1 MTKKI
6 IKADVTIGVH
16 PNNHSLFVLR
26 RTGILEN
33 ILKEHN
39 ATVAWV
45 DYIEGAK
52 TPQRLATGEIDFGG
66 TGATPPLTA
75 QATDI
80 DIVYVAVS
88 NPRPASGALVVR
100 KESPIQSVAELK
112 GLRIALTEGSWHTS
126 FLANALDKEGLL
138 YKEVVRVDLAN
149 EGANALLAGEV
160 DAWIGNDPQLTEL
173 ENKGLVRTL
182 VSLDTYISH
191 RSVWFANRS
200 FATSKPQ
207 ILESVVEALQQ
218 ADLWIQENTRE
229 AAELFAR
236 DLPNWPS
243 VDSWEAALRRRP
255 WGLQPITEEFIA
267 EQQRAA
273 DLLARQNILPKKIV
287 VSDAVL
293 PNAAE
298 IGGK

>member
-1 MTKKI
+1 MTNNI

-33 ILKEHN
+33 ILKEHH

-45 DYIEGAK
+45 DYLEGAK
-52 TPQRLATGEIDFGG
+52 TPQRIAAGEIDFGG
-66 TGATPPLTA
+66 TGSTPPLTA

-100 KESPIQSVAELK
+100 KESPVQSAAELK
-112 GLRIALTEGSWHTS
+112 GSRIALTEGSWHTS
-126 FLANALDKEGLL
+126 FLATALDKEGLL
-138 YKEVVRVDLAN
+138 YNDVVRVNLAN
-149 EGANALLAGEV
+149 EGGNSLLAEEV

-173 ENKGLVRTL
+173 QNKGLVRTL
-182 VSLDTYISH
+182 VSLDSHISH
-191 RSVWFANRS
+191 RSVWFASRS

-207 ILESVVEALQQ
+207 ILGAVAEALQK
-218 ADLWIQENTRE
+218 ADIWIQENTRE

-255 WGLQPITEEFIA
+255 WGLQPITKEFIA
-267 EQQRAA
+267 EQQRTA
-273 DLLARQNILPKKIV
+273 DLLTRQNILPKNIV

-293 PNAAE
+293 PDVVE